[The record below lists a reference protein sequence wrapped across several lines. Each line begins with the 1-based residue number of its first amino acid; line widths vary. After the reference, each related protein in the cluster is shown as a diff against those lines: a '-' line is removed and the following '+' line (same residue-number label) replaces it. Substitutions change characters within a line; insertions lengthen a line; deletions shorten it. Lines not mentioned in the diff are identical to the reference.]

1 MKSLNRKFKFFF
13 NYYKLPVLLFLSVFV
28 LWLSSGLDE
37 KILFIA
43 DGLTAFLSPFS
54 FFHNLNIF

>member
-1 MKSLNRKFKFFF
+1 MKSLNRKFKFFL
-13 NYYKLPVLLFLSVFV
+13 NYYKPPVLLFLSVFV

-37 KILFIA
+37 KIVFKA
-43 DGLTAFLSPFS
+43 DELTAFLSPFS

>member
-1 MKSLNRKFKFFF
+1 MKSLNRKFKFFL
-13 NYYKLPVLLFLSVFV
+13 NYCKLPVLLFLSVFV

-37 KILFIA
+37 KIVFKA
-43 DGLTAFLSPFS
+43 DELTAFLSPFS